1 MLTAEIIAIGSELL
15 APDRTD
21 TNSLWL
27 TEKLNR
33 IGIDVKLKTIVGDDD
48 ARLEELIKDAVKRSR
63 VVITTGG
70 LGPTEDDI
78 TRKVVAR
85 ALGRRLLLDENVLEE
100 IRARF
105 QSCGVNMPER
115 NSRQA
120 MVIDGAEVLPNPN
133 GTAPGL
139 YLEVTASSERTVPD
153 ASAGCAIALLPGPP
167 REMKPMFENHVLPRI
182 GKLAGETRFAT
193 RLLRVTGMG
202 ESAVDEKISPIY
214 TKYENPQTT
223 ILFNSTEIEIHLRAY
238 RRTEADADALLDD
251 LSLKIEKA
259 LSNSVFSFAGETL
272 EEVVG
277 RRLAM
282 TDFTLAVAESC
293 TGGLIAQRLTNVP
306 GSSKYFIE
314 GVVTY
319 SNESK
324 TRLLGVDKKVIKEF
338 GAVSQQ
344 VARDMA
350 RGVRHKAKTDF
361 GLAATGIAGPE
372 GGTKEKPVGLVYIAL
387 ADDAH
392 TEHKRLMIPGD
403 RELIRWRASQAAL
416 DMLRR
421 RLI

>member
-1 MLTAEIIAIGSELL
+1 MLSAEIIAIGSELL
-15 APDRTD
+15 SPNKTD

-27 TEKLNR
+27 TDQLNR

-48 ARLEELIKDAVKRSR
+48 ARLEEVVKDAVKRSR
-63 VVITTGG
+63 VVIATGG

-85 ALGRRLLLDENVLEE
+85 ALGRRLSLDEKLLEE
-100 IRARF
+100 IRAKFRRF
-105 QSCGVNMPER
+105 GMNMPER

-133 GTAPGL
+133 GSAPGL
-139 YLEVTASSERTVPD
+139 YLSHHE
-153 ASAGCAIALLPGPP
+153 CAIALLPGPP
-167 REMKPMFENHVLPRI
+167 REMKPMFENHVKARLEKI
-182 GKLAGETRFAT
+182 AGDVRFAT
-193 RLLRVTGMG
+193 RLMRVTGMG

-214 TKYENPQTT
+214 TQFDNPQTT
-223 ILFNSTEIEIHLRAY
+223 ILFNSSEIEIHLRAHG
-238 RRTEADADALLDD
+238 RTEDDAEALLDH
-251 LSLKIEKA
+251 LSLKIEQA
-259 LSNSVFSFAGETL
+259 LGNSVFSFRGETM

-277 RRLAM
+277 RRLTM

-324 TRLLGVDKKVIKEF
+324 TRLLGIDKKLIKEF

-361 GLAATGIAGPE
+361 GLAVTGIAGPD
-372 GGTKEKPVGLVYIAL
+372 GGTDDKPVGLVYIAL

-392 TEHKRLMIPGD
+392 TEHQKLTLPGD
-403 RELIRWRASQAAL
+403 REFIRWRASQAAL

>member
-15 APDRTD
+15 SPNRSD

-27 TEKLNR
+27 TDQLNR
-33 IGIDVKLKTIVGDDD
+33 VGIDVRLKTIVGDDD
-48 ARLEELIKDAVKRSR
+48 ARLEEVIKDAVKRSR

-78 TRKVVAR
+78 TRKVAAR
-85 ALGRRLLLDENVLEE
+85 ALNRRLSLDEKVLEE

-105 QSCGVNMPER
+105 RSFGIATMPER

-120 MVIDGAEVLPNPN
+120 MVISGAEVLPNPN

-139 YLEVTASSERTVPD
+139 YLEHE
-153 ASAGCAIALLPGPP
+153 GCAVVLMPGPP
-167 REMKPMFENHVLPRI
+167 REMKPMFENYVRARI
-182 GKLAGETRFAT
+182 SNLGGETRFAT
-193 RLLRVTGMG
+193 RVLRVAGMG
-202 ESAVDEKISPIY
+202 ESAVDEKIAPIY

-223 ILFNSTEIEIHLRAY
+223 ILFNSSEIEIHLRAHG
-238 RRTEADADALLDD
+238 RTEADAETLLDD
-251 LSLKIEKA
+251 LSLKIEKE
-259 LSNSVFSFAGETL
+259 LGNSAFSFRGETM

-282 TDFTLAVAESC
+282 TEFTLAVAESC
-293 TGGLIAQRLTNVP
+293 TGGLIAQRLTSVP

-314 GVVTY
+314 GCVTY

-324 TRLLGVDKKVIKEF
+324 VRLLGVDKKLIREF

-350 RGVRHKAKTDF
+350 RGVRHRAKTDF
-361 GLAATGIAGPE
+361 GLAVTGVAGPG
-372 GGTKEKPVGLVYIAL
+372 GGTEEKPVGLVYIAL

-392 TEHKRLMIPGD
+392 TDHRKLTIPGD
-403 RELIRWRASQAAL
+403 RELVRWRASQAAL

>member
-15 APDRTD
+15 SPNRSD

-27 TEKLNR
+27 TDQLNR

-48 ARLEELIKDAVKRSR
+48 ARLEEVVRDAVKRSR

-85 ALGRRLLLDENVLEE
+85 ALNRRLSLDEQVLED

-105 QSCGVNMPER
+105 RSFGVVSMPER

-120 MVIDGAEVLPNPN
+120 MVITGAEVLANPN

-139 YLEVTASSERTVPD
+139 YLEHE
-153 ASAGCAIALLPGPP
+153 GCAIALMPGPP
-167 REMKPMFENHVLPRI
+167 REMKPMFANHVLPRI
-182 GKLAGETRFAT
+182 SNLGGDTRFAT
-193 RLLRVTGMG
+193 RVLRVAGMG
-202 ESAVDEKISPIY
+202 ESAVDEKIAPIY

-223 ILFNSTEIEIHLRAY
+223 ILFNSSEIEIHLRAHG
-238 RRTEADADALLDD
+238 RTETDAETLLDD
-251 LSLKIEKA
+251 LSLKIERELGNA
-259 LSNSVFSFAGETL
+259 AFSFRGETM

-277 RRLAM
+277 RRLAV
-282 TDFTLAVAESC
+282 TGFTLAVAESC
-293 TGGLIAQRLTNVP
+293 TGGLIAQRLTSVP

-314 GVVTY
+314 GCVTY
-319 SNESK
+319 ANESK
-324 TRLLGVDKKVIKEF
+324 VRLLGVDKKLIKEF

-350 RGVRHKAKTDF
+350 RGVRHRAKTDF
-361 GLAATGIAGPE
+361 GLAVTGIAGPD
-372 GGTKEKPVGLVYIAL
+372 GGTEEKPVGLVYVAL

-392 TEHKRLMIPGD
+392 TEHRKLTLPGD
-403 RELIRWRASQAAL
+403 RELVRWRASQAAL